1 MRRDAPRCAT
11 GQEITIE
18 VDLVKPG
25 RTRLSVPLC
34 RQVPPQYCDTLN
46 YLDAAWSPRRGIF
59 SKRSVPYR
67 RFPGEGGVGRWEGK
81 GERSSRRELRQM
93 KSQLGQRVAGAARR
107 IPSTSPK
114 RTHHEGPHCVGPR
127 GENEAPR
134 AVGSSRGGVFH
145 LCQPPLE
152 RRAGRPRKAPSRI
165 MLAALRH
172 RTV

>member
-1 MRRDAPRCAT
+1 
-11 GQEITIE
+11 
-18 VDLVKPG
+18 
-25 RTRLSVPLC
+25 
-34 RQVPPQYCDTLN
+34 
-46 YLDAAWSPRRGIF
+46 
-59 SKRSVPYR
+59 
-67 RFPGEGGVGRWEGK
+67 
-81 GERSSRRELRQM
+81 M

-107 IPSTSPK
+107 IPSVFVEAHASRGT
-114 RTHHEGPHCVGPR
+114 PHCARPR